1 MDWETVAHFRVNG
14 QAVSLIEFLAHLSTF
29 LEDVGI
35 SISELPTLTEDPTLH
50 VNRGVAHSLPGNG
63 WLMEEGY
70 WLELI
75 TAPSLAAPWQRLFE
89 LEAYLRLIL
98 TERGFHVEDVVWQEY
113 PEFASGVMPVEV
125 KGEVA
130 LPEINGEFA
139 LTLELPWPWEG
150 QPTVDQA
157 KGEKTKGPRDRG
169 PTR

>member
-29 LEDVGI
+29 LEDIGI
-35 SISELPTLTEDPTLH
+35 SVSELPSLTEDPILH
-50 VNRGVAHSLPGNG
+50 VNKAVAYSLAGNG
-63 WLMEEGY
+63 WLMEEGDL
-70 WLELI
+70 LELI
-75 TAPSLAAPWQRLFE
+75 TAPSLAVFWQRLFE
-89 LEAYLRLIL
+89 LEVSLRRLL
-98 TERGFHVEDVVWQEY
+98 AERGFHVEDVVWQEY

-139 LTLELPWPWEG
+139 LALELPWPSEG
-150 QPTVDQA
+150 QPGVDQA